1 MLFRSIGKS
10 TAAVLCTKEEGYKPL
25 ETNASDNRSKKVI
38 EQLLSDSVGNES
50 ITKYS
55 SKEDTKKEK
64 FSKNTIVIMD
74 EVDGVSGNND
84 RGGIQAL
91 IKIIKTTKTP
101 IICICNDRQS
111 QQVKSLANHCYDL
124 KLIRLYYV

>member
-1 MLFRSIGKS
+1 
-10 TAAVLCTKEEGYKPL
+10 
-25 ETNASDNRSKKVI
+25 
-38 EQLLSDSVGNES
+38 
-50 ITKYS
+50 
-55 SKEDTKKEK
+55 
-64 FSKNTIVIMD
+64 MD

-111 QQVKSLANHCYDL
+111 QKVKSLANHCYDL
-124 KLIRLYYV
+124 KFIRIYYV